1 MQHFSGLYY
10 HIYNRGTNR
19 EPIFTCEEN
28 YLFLLRQIKHFLPYY
43 HLAFIAYCLMPN
55 HYHFLIRV
63 EADGEL
69 SPFIQRLFN
78 SYTQAF
84 NRQHHRSGTLFEGR
98 AKSKL
103 IDEDSY
109 VVHLVRYIHLNP
121 VQAGLVKQ
129 AKDWPFSNYQEWIGQ
144 RPGTLYDPGFV
155 KDNFPTPGEYE
166 NFVVS
171 ELSVT
176 LEKALAAY
184 YLDKSLAK
192 V

>member
-1 MQHFSGLYY
+1 MQHFAGLYY

-19 EPIFTCEEN
+19 EPIFTCNEN
-28 YLFLLRQIKHFLPYY
+28 YLFLLRQIKHFLPNY
-43 HLAFIAYCLMPN
+43 HLVFIAYCLMPN

-103 IDEDSY
+103 IDKDSY
-109 VVHLVRYIHLNP
+109 VIHLARYIHLNP
-121 VQAGLVKQ
+121 VRAGMVKQ
-129 AKDWPFSNYQEWIGQ
+129 PNVWPYINYREWVGL
-144 RPGTLYDPGFV
+144 RPGTLYDPAFI
-155 KDNFPTPGEYE
+155 KDNFPTLGEYKY
-166 NFVVS
+166 FVES
-171 ELSVT
+171 ELP
-176 LEKALAAY
+176 KALDEELRGY
-184 YLDKSLAK
+184 YLD
-192 V
+192 